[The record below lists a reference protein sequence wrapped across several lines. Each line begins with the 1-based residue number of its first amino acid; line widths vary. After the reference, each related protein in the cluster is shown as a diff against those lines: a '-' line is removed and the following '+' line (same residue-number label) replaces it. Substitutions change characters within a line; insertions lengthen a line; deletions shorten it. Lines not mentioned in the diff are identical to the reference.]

1 MHYNKIEVY
10 EMDKSAT
17 INVRLTPQLKK
28 DAEEVFDKLGLSMTN
43 AIEIY
48 LRQVVMRGGL
58 PFDVVISEEDA
69 E

>member
-10 EMDKSAT
+10 EMDKSVT

-43 AIEIY
+43 AIEIKNKLMRCWGLDY
-48 LRQVVMRGGL
+48 LVKFAV
-58 PFDVVISEEDA
+58 E
-69 E
+69 